1 MVDCCQHPENV
12 DLTPDARDEALATYA
27 RALAHPARVKLVR
40 QIAGRRECIS
50 AELVESVGL
59 AQSTVSEHL
68 RILRKA
74 GVIEAEAR
82 PPRTC
87 FRLKSD
93 ALPRLRDLLGE
104 L

>member
-1 MVDCCQHPENV
+1 MTDCCRHPENV
-12 DLTPDARDEALATYA
+12 DLTPDARDEALAVYA
-27 RALAHPARVKLVR
+27 KALAHPARVKLVR

-68 RILRKA
+68 RILRQA
-74 GVIEAEAR
+74 GVIEAETR

-87 FRLKSD
+87 FRLKPD

>member
-1 MVDCCQHPENV
+1 MAECCRHPDNL
-12 DLTPDARDEALATYA
+12 DLTPEARDEALADYA
-27 RALAHPARVKLVR
+27 RALGHPARVKLLR

-68 RILRKA
+68 RILRQA
-74 GVIEAEAR
+74 GLIEAEPQ

-87 FRLKSD
+87 YRLRTQALERLK
-93 ALPRLRDLLGE
+93 DLLNS

>member
-1 MVDCCQHPENV
+1 MKDCCEHPDNL
-12 DLTPDARDEALATYA
+12 DLTPEGRDEALAGYA
-27 RALAHPARVKLVR
+27 RALGHPARVKLLR

-68 RILRKA
+68 RILREA
-74 GVIEAEAR
+74 GLIEAEPQ

-87 FRLKSD
+87 YRPKPE
-93 ALPRLRDLLGE
+93 AMARLRDLLNS